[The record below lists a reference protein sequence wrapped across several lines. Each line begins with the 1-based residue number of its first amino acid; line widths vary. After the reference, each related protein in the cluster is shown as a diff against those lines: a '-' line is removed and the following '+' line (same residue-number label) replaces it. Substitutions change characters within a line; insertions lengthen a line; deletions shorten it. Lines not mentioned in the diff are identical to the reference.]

1 MNGSCRSLTAVFCAA
16 LALVGAA
23 QERPKPPPPP
33 AVPLTAV
40 PVEKPVVLTTEAG
53 VRVRVVPIARGLS
66 HPSGLVFL
74 PDSRT
79 MLLTE
84 RPGRLRIITD
94 GVLDPH
100 PVLELPKL
108 NNVSLG
114 GLHDLV
120 LHPDFATNHVLY
132 LSYSKDGDRGVTLAV
147 ARARL
152 DGNRLADVKDIFV
165 ADAWAGEV
173 GTYGGRMIFGPDRL
187 LYLAVGDRDDLVST
201 DDPRI
206 RMEAQNLGNH
216 IGKILRLRDE
226 GSVPPDNPFVTDPR
240 AKAEI
245 FTYGH
250 RNPYGLAFHPQTGA
264 LWEAEF
270 GPRGGDEINV
280 LIAGHNYGWPLVST
294 GRNYTGTPVSD
305 QPWFR
310 PGMEMP
316 VFQWNPVINPANM
329 IFYTGRKFA
338 KWTNSPIVAGAGSKK
353 VVQMTLTRGM
363 VVSGDSMLRE
373 LDVRF
378 RDVRQGPDQLLYL
391 LTEGRSRGN
400 NDTDGMLLRLEPE

>member
-1 MNGSCRSLTAVFCAA
+1 VNRSCRSLTSALCAA
-16 LALVGAA
+16 VGIVGAA

-53 VRVRVVPIARGLS
+53 VRVRVVPVARGLS

-84 RPGRLRIITD
+84 RPGRLRIVKD
-94 GVLDPH
+94 GVLDPN
-100 PVLELPKL
+100 PILELPKL

-114 GLHDLV
+114 GLQDLV

-132 LSYSKDGDRGVTLAV
+132 LSYSKEGDRGVTLAV

-152 DGNRLADVKDIFV
+152 DGTRLADVKD
-165 ADAWAGEV
+165 
-173 GTYGGRMIFGPDRL
+173 
-187 LYLAVGDRDDLVST
+187 
-201 DDPRI
+201 
-206 RMEAQNLGNH
+206 
-216 IGKILRLRDE
+216 
-226 GSVPPDNPFVTDPR
+226 
-240 AKAEI
+240 
-245 FTYGH
+245 
-250 RNPYGLAFHPQTGA
+250 
-264 LWEAEF
+264 
-270 GPRGGDEINV
+270 EINV
-280 LIAGHNYGWPLVST
+280 LVAGHNYGWPLVST

-363 VVSGDSMLRE
+363 VVSGDSMLHE
-373 LDVRF
+373 LNVRF
-378 RDVRQGPDQLLYL
+378 RDVRQGPDELLYL

>member
-1 MNGSCRSLTAVFCAA
+1 
-16 LALVGAA
+16 
-23 QERPKPPPPP
+23 
-33 AVPLTAV
+33 
-40 PVEKPVVLTTEAG
+40 
-53 VRVRVVPIARGLS
+53 
-66 HPSGLVFL
+66 
-74 PDSRT
+74 
-79 MLLTE
+79 
-84 RPGRLRIITD
+84 
-94 GVLDPH
+94 
-100 PVLELPKL
+100 
-108 NNVSLG
+108 
-114 GLHDLV
+114 
-120 LHPDFATNHVLY
+120 
-132 LSYSKDGDRGVTLAV
+132 
-147 ARARL
+147 
-152 DGNRLADVKDIFV
+152 VKDIFV

-201 DDPRI
+201 DDPHI
-206 RMEAQNLGNH
+206 RMEAQNLATH
-216 IGKILRLRDE
+216 IGKILRLRDD
-226 GSVPPDNPFVTDPR
+226 GSVPADNPFVTEPK

-245 FTYGH
+245 YTYGH

-280 LIAGHNYGWPLVST
+280 LVAGHNYGWPLVST

-363 VVSGDSMLRE
+363 VVSGDSMLHE
-373 LDVRF
+373 LNVRF
-378 RDVRQGPDQLLYL
+378 RDVRQGPDELLYF